1 VVLVSLSVGCPRP
14 ARNLRF
20 TSADLQGGGRWTN
33 FLAGAAEDTAG
44 GGDTTNAPTREI
56 VEPDVIRQDGDL
68 LYVLNQYRGLTIV
81 DLDTEEL
88 VGQVPTF
95 GYPRDLYLVGD
106 RAYVLV
112 AYASEFDVKDD
123 TISYDIESRLY
134 VVDVA
139 QPDEAEIL
147 GTFDLEGDLV
157 ESRLVGDILY
167 AVGADYEWY
176 WIEGGVAEGGTGA
189 GAVAKAQTSAAWV
202 TSINIADPNNIF
214 EADQISFDGIGSV
227 IHVTTEAIYVA
238 ASNWQT
244 DSTLI
249 TCIEI
254 SDPAGSMQIRDY
266 VTVPGQ
272 VADKFKLDV
281 WNLVLRVVSTAWN
294 DERRIY
300 VSTVDVSDPDNLV
313 PLAELEFERAR
324 GDSLFAT
331 RFDGPRAYVVT
342 YFVVDPLFVVD
353 LSDPMNPSIEG
364 ELEVPGWSTYIEPM
378 GDRLLTLGVDDTNG
392 RRVSMSLFNVA
403 DPANPSLID
412 TVSFGQ
418 NWSWSS
424 AYGDVKAMTVL
435 DDLVIVPFS
444 GWEDDF
450 GGFER
455 LQFVS
460 YDANDLT
467 KNGVVDVQGT
477 VLRSFEYNA
486 LYYAVTTE
494 QLAKIDGS
502 DRNAPQVLDSIVL
515 AENVADFVELSPTL
529 GVELVTRYD
538 TGMTTVRRSDL
549 PLKKFA
555 GEVEVAISEL
565 VDAFKYGSSIVV
577 VGATWDTEPKYKVAI
592 INFTDPNVPVVD
604 AQLDVDVSPY
614 YGYWWWGPY
623 MPYVER
629 GGAVSDALIAP
640 WYPIQQ
646 QGSAFLVGDRL
657 VLRCS
662 ATTFDDV
669 IGSEAPNEG
678 LAIVDLTQPAWTST
692 IGLGFEQVIAVHGG
706 AYKVYVASKEALN
719 SLNPFGD
726 PLCAYFVT
734 SFDPATGS
742 TSPTVNVPGIFV
754 QYDPASQVMTLRD
767 DQWTAGYDY
776 VSTLNT
782 VQWAGGEGVTELDD
796 LNLPA
801 GTANV
806 LGRGAK
812 IFMDAYNNGM
822 RLYAATVAA
831 NGNLTL
837 GQSTL
842 VTDGWAS
849 LVDAH
854 GTSAY
859 LSVGGGAIA
868 RYDCSAKP
876 TLEELVQV
884 MGTPAGMHFGSS
896 AAYAPL
902 GYFGI
907 VSLSL

>member
-1 VVLVSLSVGCPRP
+1 VVLVAVCVGCPRP
-14 ARNLRF
+14 KPRNFAF

-33 FLAGAAEDTAG
+33 FLAGAAEDTAA
-44 GGDTTNAPTREI
+44 GGDNSVVPAREI
-56 VEPDVIRQDGDL
+56 VEPDVIRRDGDL
-68 LYVLNQYRGLTIV
+68 LYVLNQYRGLSIV
-81 DLDTEEL
+81 DLSTEEV

-95 GYPRDLYLVGD
+95 GYPRDLYLVDD

-112 AYASEFDVKDD
+112 AYAAGFEVKND
-123 TISYDIESRLY
+123 TIYYDIESRLY

-139 QPDEAEIL
+139 QPDDAEIL
-147 GTFDLEGDLV
+147 GTFELEGDLV

-176 WIEGGVAEGGTGA
+176 WDV
-189 GAVAKAQTSAAWV
+189 AVAVKAETSASWV
-202 TSINIADPNNIF
+202 TSVNIADPDNIF
-214 EADQISFDGIGSV
+214 QADQISFSGIGSV
-227 IHVTTEAIYVA
+227 IHVTNEAIYVA
-238 ASNWQT
+238 ASSWQSN
-244 DSTLI
+244 STKI

-254 SDPAGSMQIRDY
+254 SDPDGLMYLRDD
-266 VTVPGQ
+266 VTISGQ

-281 WNLVLRVVSTAWN
+281 WNEVLRVVSHAWS
-294 DERRIY
+294 DQSRIY
-300 VSTVDVSDPDNLV
+300 VTTVNVANPNNLSV
-313 PLAELEFERAR
+313 LAELEFDRAR

-342 YFVVDPLFVVD
+342 YFIVDPLFVVD
-353 LSDPMNPSIEG
+353 LSDPSNPSIEG

-403 DPANPSLID
+403 DPANPTLID
-412 TVSFGQ
+412 RVSFGQ

-467 KNGVVDVQGT
+467 KKGVVDVQGT
-477 VLRSFEYNA
+477 VLRSFEYSD
-486 LYYAVTTE
+486 LYYAVTSE
-494 QLAKIDGS
+494 QLAKIDAS
-502 DRNAPQVLDSIVL
+502 DLNAPQVVDSIVL
-515 AENVADFVELSPTL
+515 AENVADFVELSAGL

-538 TGMTTVRRSDL
+538 TGVTTVRRRDL
-549 PLKKFA
+549 PLKNTA
-555 GEVEVAISEL
+555 GEVEVAIGEL
-565 VDAFKYGSSIVV
+565 VNAFKYGSSVV
-577 VGATWDTEPKYKVAI
+577 AVGATWDSQPKYKVAMI
-592 INFTDPNVPVVD
+592 DFSNPNAPEVD
-604 AQLDVDVSPY
+604 ALLDVNVSPY

-629 GGAVSDALIAP
+629 GGVAVDSLIAP

-646 QGSAFLVGDRL
+646 QGSAFLIGDRL

-662 ATTFDDV
+662 ANTFDDV
-669 IGSEAPNEG
+669 IGSEAPYEG
-678 LAIVDLTQPAWTST
+678 LAIVDLTQPAWTT
-692 IGLGFEQVIAVHGG
+692 TVGLGFEQVVSVHGG
-706 AYKVYVASKEALN
+706 ASDVYIASKEALN
-719 SLNPFGD
+719 SINPFRD

-734 SFDPATGS
+734 AYNPATGS
-742 TSPTVNVPGIFV
+742 NGPTVNVPGIFV
-754 QYDPASQVMTLRD
+754 QYDPSTQVLALRD
-767 DQWTAGYDY
+767 DQWTANYDY
-776 VSTLNT
+776 SSTLNT
-782 VQWAGGEGVTELDD
+782 VLWTGGATVTELDD
-796 LNLPA
+796 LTLPG

-806 LGRGAK
+806 LGRGSK
-812 IFMDAYNNGM
+812 IFMDGYNNGAL
-822 RLYAATVAA
+822 LYAATVAP

-837 GQSTL
+837 GQSTF

-849 LVDAH
+849 LVDAK

-859 LSVGGGAIA
+859 LSVGGGAVA
-868 RYDCSAKP
+868 RYDCTAKP
-876 TLEELVQV
+876 VFEELVQV
-884 MGTPAGMHFGSS
+884 MGTPAKIHFGSN

-907 VSLSL
+907 VSLGL